1 MKDTVIVIDEKI
13 REFRIEK
20 GIKLFEA
27 AAKAEISKGLL
38 SKIENGR
45 AIPSLPVLLQILKAI
60 DVDLADFFNE
70 VELHSEDKL
79 YLLIKKSEYRRIA
92 KEDAYGFHYFS
103 VFQQSFSSV
112 AFNVTYLEL
121 EHGAS
126 RELVTTDGFEFIYL
140 IEGKID
146 YVLGNDELT
155 MEEGDSLFFNG
166 NIPHVKRNQYGKTAR
181 ILVIYLL
188 TSINH

>member
-1 MKDTVIVIDEKI
+1 MKDTVIVIGEKI
-13 REFRIEK
+13 REFRTEK
-20 GIKLFEA
+20 NIKLFEA
-27 AAKAEISKGLL
+27 AAKADISKGLL

-45 AIPSLPVLLQILKAI
+45 AIPSLPVLLQILRSLEI
-60 DVDLADFFNE
+60 DLTVFFKE
-70 VELHSEDKL
+70 VESESDGHT
-79 YLLIKKSEYRRIA
+79 YLLIKKEDYRPVA
-92 KEDAYGFHYFS
+92 KEDASGFHYFS

-121 EHGAS
+121 EPDAK

-140 IEGKID
+140 VSGTLD
-146 YVLGNDELT
+146 YILGEDRLT
-155 MEEGDSLFFNG
+155 MEQGDSLFFNG
-166 NIPHVKRNQYGKTAR
+166 NIPHVKRNPYGETAK